1 MSLVIFLA
9 VTIGAAGI
17 AFVGRGRAGVATTV
31 GLLGLVAAVISAIA
45 IDPDTVV
52 EIGGSVLAASA
63 YARLFLI
70 LGSAVGL
77 ALAVVGLAAGSR
89 RDAPAVTL
97 GTLGAMGL
105 ALSLP
110 DPRIAILASTAGG
123 LLGVL
128 LTLVPGGGR
137 AGATIGIREIRALI
151 VAGAMATAAAAWIG
165 RDLSELVAQPVV
177 FGLAY
182 LAFGLAVAIRFGAI
196 PFHVWA
202 ARLTDSV
209 PESALPIVTAWG
221 PAAFA
226 VVALA
231 WTDASVAPL
240 LVEMDAERAIILA
253 IAIATISLAAFAAL
267 IQDDV
272 EHVVGYSI
280 IGDAGFVLLA
290 IAALDPA
297 AWAPAR
303 TWILAYVVARS
314 AFAAWAAAMRTT
326 FFTGRV
332 ADMDGWVFRAPLLA
346 AGLAVI
352 VVASIGLPGF
362 AAFDAR
368 TELVDLALESPLQ
381 GLVFLASFL
390 PLLYYGRLAAIGVMR
405 PDPAMG
411 GGGRF
416 AGLPV
421 RTALDLTDARASASA
436 AWSANRA
443 PMAILVAV
451 LLAVLALTVSVGG
464 FGGPQ
469 AAAGLPPGQ
478 EGPNEPFEPG
488 PEEPVDESLAPD
500 ESFSVDETPPV
511 DESLPVEGSEVP
523 AASAGAASS
532 PSATPS
538 GPVAGGSPTA
548 VPSGSSAP

>member
-1 MSLVIFLA
+1 MTLVLFLI
-9 VTIGAAGI
+9 VTVGSAGI
-17 AFVGRGRAGVATTV
+17 ALIGRGRAGVAVTA
-31 GLLGLVAAVISAIA
+31 GLLGLTGATVTAIA
-45 IDPDTVV
+45 IDPTIVIEV
-52 EIGGSVLAASA
+52 GGSVLATSA

-70 LGSAVGL
+70 LGSTVGL
-77 ALAVVGLAAGSR
+77 ALALVGLAAGSR

-110 DPRIAILASTAGG
+110 DPRIAVLASTAGG

-137 AGATIGIREIRALI
+137 VGATVGIREIRALI
-151 VAGAMATAAAAWIG
+151 VAGAMATAATAWIG
-165 RDLSELVAQPVV
+165 RDLSQLVAQPVV

-182 LAFGLAVAIRFGAI
+182 FAFGLAVAVRFGAI

-231 WTDASVAPL
+231 WVDSSVAPL
-240 LVEMDAERAIILA
+240 LVDMDAERAIILA

-267 IQDDV
+267 IQDDI

-280 IGDAGFVLLA
+280 IGDAGVVLLA
-290 IAALDPA
+290 IAALDPE

-314 AFAAWAAAMRTT
+314 AFAAWAAAMRAT

-332 ADMDGWVFRAPLLA
+332 ADMGGWALRAPLLA
-346 AGLAVI
+346 MGLGIIVI
-352 VVASIGLPGF
+352 ASIGLPGL

-368 TELVDLALESPLQ
+368 MQLVDIALDPPLQ
-381 GLVFLASFL
+381 GLVFLATFL
-390 PLLYYGRLAAIGVMR
+390 PLLYYGRLAAIGVVR
-405 PDPAMG
+405 PDPALG
-411 GGGRF
+411 GESGF
-416 AGLPV
+416 VGLPR
-421 RTALDLTDARASASA
+421 RTPMDRTGIRTSAVTF
-436 AWSANRA
+436 WTANRA
-443 PMAILVAV
+443 PSAV
-451 LLAVLALTVSVGG
+451 LVSLLVAVLALTVSAGG
-464 FGGPQ
+464 FGGPA

-478 EGPNEPFEPG
+478 QGPSEPFEPG
-488 PEEPVDESLAPD
+488 PVPGVDESFPADESLPPIDESFPVDESPPAVD
-500 ESFSVDETPPV
+500 ESSPV
-511 DESLPVEGSEVP
+511 DESLPVQESQPV
-523 AASAGAASS
+523 GAS
-532 PSATPS
+532 PSP
-538 GPVAGGSPTA
+538 
-548 VPSGSSAP
+548 